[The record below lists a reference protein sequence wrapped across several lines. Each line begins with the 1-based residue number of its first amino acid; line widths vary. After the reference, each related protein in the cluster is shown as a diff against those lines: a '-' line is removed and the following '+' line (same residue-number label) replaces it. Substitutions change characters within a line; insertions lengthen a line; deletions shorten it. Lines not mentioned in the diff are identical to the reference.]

1 MFIQSFISGWTQ
13 IGHSWRFGSKCQTI
27 KTKEDSMKVLA
38 IGAAGK
44 MGKAVVSYFAND
56 PALETLG
63 LLDTQEGVLIPFT
76 RGDKSG
82 KFKIHPLDITRT
94 DELKEVMK
102 GYDVGVVTLPNRQLS
117 YRVME
122 AAIEARLDLVDILE
136 EYHRRPDTYQTEG
149 FTIPPEYKDS
159 AEYGERL
166 HEKALQNDVL
176 ILDGMGFAPGLSN
189 ITTAH
194 GVGLLDQAQKAVARV
209 GGIPNIECC
218 AKHPLR
224 YMTTWSLEH
233 VLREYSIKTQ
243 ILKDGKYTEVHALY
257 DEETF
262 RFDEFG
268 VDEKLECAVT
278 PGMPSFIYT
287 HPELQYFAEKTVRWP
302 GHYQGVRTL
311 IECGLFDENPVAFDG
326 VMISPRKFLL
336 NIINPLLVPQ
346 EGEGDVCVMYNTVS
360 GTNDGVPHKVEYFM
374 WEKPDQ
380 EFSAMARVTSF
391 PAAIGA
397 KLIALGK
404 TDLKGVRAPEEC
416 IFGENY
422 DWFME
427 ELADKNIT
435 IKEKISLV
443 GEAELQPA

>member
-1 MFIQSFISGWTQ
+1 M
-13 IGHSWRFGSKCQTI
+13 
-27 KTKEDSMKVLA
+27 EDSMKVLA

-56 PALETLG
+56 PAVETLG
-63 LLDTQEGVLIPFT
+63 LLDTQESVLRSLT
-76 RGDKSG
+76 KGDTSG
-82 KFKIHPLDITRT
+82 KFKLHPVDINRV
-94 DELKEVMK
+94 DEVKEVMK
-102 GYDVGVVTLPNRQLS
+102 QYDVGVVTLPNRKLS
-117 YRVME
+117 YEVME
-122 AAIEARLDLVDILE
+122 LAIEAGLDLVDILE

-149 FTIPPEYKDS
+149 FVIPPEFKDS
-159 AEYGERL
+159 AEYGEAL
-166 HEKALQNDVL
+166 HEKALRNDVL

-194 GVGLLDQAQKAVARV
+194 GIGLLDTAEIAIARV

-243 ILKDGKYTEVHALY
+243 ILKDGKYTEVNALY
-257 DEETF
+257 DEESF
-262 RFDEFG
+262 KFNEFG
-268 VDEKLECAVT
+268 IDEKLECAVT

-287 HPELQYFAEKTVRWP
+287 HPNLQYFAEKTVRWP

-311 IECGLFDENPVAFDG
+311 IECGLFDERPVNFEG
-326 VMISPRKFLL
+326 NEISPRKFLL
-336 NIINPLLVPQ
+336 SIINPLLIPQ
-346 EGEGDVCVMYNTVS
+346 EGDGDVCVMYNTVT
-360 GTNDGVPHKVEYFM
+360 GKKDNLPHKVEYFM
-374 WEKPDQ
+374 WETADD
-380 EFSAMARVTSF
+380 EFSGMARVTSF

-404 TDLKGVRAPEEC
+404 VDLKGVRAPEEC
-416 IFGENY
+416 ILGENY
-422 DWFME
+422 HWFLE

-435 IKEKISLV
+435 IREKFSPIQ
-443 GEAELQPA
+443 ENELLPA